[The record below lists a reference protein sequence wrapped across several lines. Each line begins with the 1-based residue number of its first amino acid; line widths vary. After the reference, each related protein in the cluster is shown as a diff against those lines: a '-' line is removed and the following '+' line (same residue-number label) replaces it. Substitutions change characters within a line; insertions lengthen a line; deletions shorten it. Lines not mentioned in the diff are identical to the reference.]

1 MEQIKTIKCIF
12 QLPRDLGDQTFQ
24 RSSRCPA
31 IITMTPPLLP
41 PMHHV
46 QQGGRP
52 QLYEDL
58 GDAEQLIQ
66 SPSEPWPSGLPAPW
80 LGEGI
85 YQLPLDNNLE
95 WVQQQQQQQ
104 LQRQQQQQQQR
115 QNLLRFSSSS
125 ANSDDATKRSCR
137 RPDDVAPKRRNETAS
152 SSSKG
157 VTKSGRKKKK
167 SDVDSNKIVRP
178 TTLIGSDEIE
188 HLQQPIYMEV
198 EDSGYTEDS
207 SSTPSSGNNT
217 NNMVSNCKVLKDTSS
232 DSDKTSLTI
241 VKAANIQVEKWKWK
255 WEREKK
261 KNIFKPFFHFYRMI
275 TVTCVYLSM
284 SRRISCYCIWNYC
297 KLGPIL

>member
-137 RPDDVAPKRRNETAS
+137 RPDDVAPKRPKAS
-152 SSSKG
+152 LKVAERRKSPTSIRTKLFDRPLWSE
-157 VTKSGRKKKK
+157 VTKSNICSSPFTWKLKTPATRRTAAA
-167 SDVDSNKIVRP
+167 RP
-178 TTLIGSDEIE
+178 PAATTRTTWSA
-188 HLQQPIYMEV
+188 
-198 EDSGYTEDS
+198 
-207 SSTPSSGNNT
+207 
-217 NNMVSNCKVLKDTSS
+217 
-232 DSDKTSLTI
+232 I
-241 VKAANIQVEKWKWK
+241 VKCLKTQA
-255 WEREKK
+255 
-261 KNIFKPFFHFYRMI
+261 
-275 TVTCVYLSM
+275 VTLT
-284 SRRISCYCIWNYC
+284 RR
-297 KLGPIL
+297 L